1 MAAPLVFHGCVDCR
15 IGAFVRGFFL
25 VLAAAGCHR
34 EQSSAAPQEEGCT
47 GARCVE
53 QAEAAMYYGDYM
65 AAREPLVTACEL
77 GDGFQCDRLAQ
88 LWHHGQGGPVNLVT
102 AAKYYEEGCAKEF
115 PEACERRALLAAEGS
130 EPAVELDYWIKACEG
145 RRQIGCVR
153 AGQQLSAGRGVDKD
167 IEKAVSIYQSGCD
180 LGDID
185 GCNGAGDLL
194 LADPRGKADA
204 KTRALAAFVSAC
216 VGHSGYGCL
225 KVGVALHNGVGAP
238 VDLEKARMHFTKA
251 CEWNEQDGCHAAK
264 QLEGSKGKPVVLELT
279 SKAEQVGIAGL
290 ETRMMT
296 CRMNEQGPTAL
307 GDMVGR
313 LARFKGKLDECA
325 ENGAAVRV
333 SWEFER
339 GKVKEARARGKAYK
353 TNKCVTD
360 LLKKMRMPTVGNCDA
375 VLLLGD
381 PEGASKS
388 LEALQARMKAAKEKE
403 QAGHIQV
410 SEEDE

>member
-1 MAAPLVFHGCVDCR
+1 MTAPT
-15 IGAFVRGFFL
+15 
-25 VLAAAGCHR
+25 
-34 EQSSAAPQEEGCT
+34 EEGCT

-65 AAREPLVTACEL
+65 AAREPLVTACEM
-77 GDGFQCDRLAQ
+77 GDGFQCDRLAA

-115 PEACERRALLAAEGS
+115 PEACERRALLAAEGHGT
-130 EPAVELDYWIKACEG
+130 PAIELEYWTKTCEG

-167 IEKAVSIYQSGCD
+167 IEKAVAIYLTGCD
-180 LGDID
+180 LGDTD

-194 LADPRGKADA
+194 LADPKPRADA
-204 KTRALAAFVSAC
+204 KTRALAAFISSC

-225 KVGVALHNGVGAP
+225 KVGIALHDGIGAP
-238 VDLEKARMHFTKA
+238 KDIEKARMHFTKA
-251 CEWNEQDGCHAAK
+251 CEWNEKDGCHAVK
-264 QLEGSKGKPVVLELT
+264 QLEASGGKPVVLELT
-279 SKAEQVGIAGL
+279 TAAAELGRDGL
-290 ETRMMT
+290 ESRLVT
-296 CRMNEQGPTAL
+296 CRMNEQGQGAL
-307 GDMVGR
+307 GDMIGR
-313 LARFKGKLDECA
+313 LARHKRKLDECA
-325 ENGAAVRV
+325 ENGAAVKV

-360 LLKKMRMPTVGNCDA
+360 LLKKMRMPTVGTCEA
-375 VLLLGD
+375 VLLLGE
-381 PEGASKS
+381 PEGAMKS
-388 LEALQARMKAAKEKE
+388 LEVMLAKKKAAEEKAA
-403 QAGHIQV
+403 AGVIHV